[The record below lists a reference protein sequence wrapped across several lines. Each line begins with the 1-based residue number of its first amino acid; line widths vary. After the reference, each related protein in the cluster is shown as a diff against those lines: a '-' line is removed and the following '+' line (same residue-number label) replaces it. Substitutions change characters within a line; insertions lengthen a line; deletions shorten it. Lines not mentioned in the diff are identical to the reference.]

1 MLLYVKNFKF
11 FTFAHLVARE
21 IALSSRAIIAGEMK
35 TFFGTNHE
43 KSSGAGQK
51 VYIVYL
57 TTQDHLENKKEYHIL
72 SSTRR

>member
-1 MLLYVKNFKF
+1 MSLFLA
-11 FTFAHLVARE
+11 FAHLVARE

-57 TTQDHLENKKEYHIL
+57 TAQDRLDIDVRKGVLGGLTPPLRLKI
-72 SSTRR
+72 